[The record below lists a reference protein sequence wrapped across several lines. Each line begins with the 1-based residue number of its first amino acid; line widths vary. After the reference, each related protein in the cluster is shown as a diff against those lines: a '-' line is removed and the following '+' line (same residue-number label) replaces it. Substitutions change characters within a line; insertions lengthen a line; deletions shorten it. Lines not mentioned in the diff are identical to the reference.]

1 MPIPTT
7 KRNPIT
13 GQTQVWVEYDDGS
26 GQGEWVDAVSTPD
39 QSTVA
44 IPVAYKVEL
53 EKAAPGITTAI
64 AQAQNPNENWT
75 ETLTRIIPNLTL
87 GAQQIYFMFL
97 NAERA
102 RKGQA
107 PLDANA
113 YSGAYVNVGLD
124 PNTQRLVTYAG
135 LGILALF
142 VLNMATR
149 K

>member
-1 MPIPTT
+1 MNNTVWDEE
-7 KRNPIT
+7 
-13 GQTQVWVEYDDGS
+13 TQSYVP
-26 GQGEWVDAVSTPD
+26 ATSTPD
-39 QSTVA
+39 LSGMT
-44 IPVAYKVEL
+44 IPVSYKVAL
-53 EKAAPGITTAI
+53 EQAAPGVTTAI
-64 AQAQNPNENWT
+64 DQAQKPGEGWAD
-75 ETLTRIIPNLTL
+75 TLVRIIPNLTL

-135 LGILALF
+135 IGILALV
-142 VLNMATR
+142 VLNMVTR

>member
-1 MPIPTT
+1 MPQPAGAINTV
-7 KRNPIT
+7 T
-13 GQTQVWVEYDDGS
+13 GKVWVEYDDGS
-26 GQGEWVDAVSTPD
+26 GGEWVDATSTPD
-39 QSTVA
+39 VSLTT
-44 IPVAYKVEL
+44 IPVDFKVAL
-53 EKAAPGITTAI
+53 EGAAPGVTTAI
-64 AQAQNPNENWT
+64 AQAQKPGEAWT
-75 ETLTRIIPNLTL
+75 DTLVRIIPNLTL

>member
-1 MPIPTT
+1 MPSPPGAYNTMNNT
-7 KRNPIT
+7 VWDEE
-13 GQTQVWVEYDDGS
+13 TQSYVP
-26 GQGEWVDAVSTPD
+26 ATSTPD
-39 QSTVA
+39 LSGMT
-44 IPVAYKVEL
+44 IPVSYKVAL
-53 EKAAPGITTAI
+53 EQAAPGVTTAI
-64 AQAQNPNENWT
+64 DQAQKPGEGWAD
-75 ETLTRIIPNLTL
+75 TLVRIIPNLTL

-135 LGILALF
+135 IGILALV
-142 VLNMATR
+142 VLNMVTR